1 MPLPNINGKIKAF
14 KSGRPK
20 YRASG
25 FFLFGRNYMGK
36 CFRRSAI
43 LVLAALVSGAP
54 QAFGQQKIVPDMGLN
69 WSREKPQIKVQV
81 LGQVKNPGIHAL
93 SAYDRLANAVGV
105 AGGPNEQASIRSV
118 TIIRKGIVIDTL
130 DLYRYFYQNNQQQNP
145 ELKDG
150 DIVFFPVAENMITLV
165 GQVFKPGKYEI
176 KPRERLLD
184 LIYMA
189 GGFTPLATRE
199 NIKIQNIA
207 RLDSVTDVDFKKF
220 YIDRDQSVNIE
231 LKEGD
236 IITVPTTPTTVT
248 VVGQVQKGGTFPFE
262 PGTLLTYYL
271 GMAGGY
277 AERASTSNIRINRW
291 GGKAIQ
297 GRETTIIEPGDVVVV
312 GEMQLKGW
320 RDYINIIAQVTTTAF
335 IVWQVARAQ

>member
-1 MPLPNINGKIKAF
+1 MGRSLQKAAAF
-14 KSGRPK
+14 ALALLLSG
-20 YRASG
+20 
-25 FFLFGRNYMGK
+25 
-36 CFRRSAI
+36 
-43 LVLAALVSGAP
+43 VP
-54 QAFGQQKIVPDMGLN
+54 QALGQQMVIPDGNMN
-69 WSREKPQIKVQV
+69 WTREKPKIKVQV
-81 LGQVKNPGIHAL
+81 LGQVKNPGIHEL
-93 SAYDRLANAVGV
+93 YAYDRLANAVGV

-130 DLYRYFYQNNQQQNP
+130 DLYQYFYQNDQQQNP

-176 KPRERLLD
+176 KPGERLLD
-184 LIYMA
+184 LIHMS
-189 GGFTPLATRE
+189 GGFTPIATRE

-220 YIDRDQSVNIE
+220 YIDRNQSVNIE

-291 GGKAIQ
+291 GGKTIQ
-297 GRETTIIEPGDVVVV
+297 GREATIIEPGDVVVV

-320 RDYINIIAQVTTTAF
+320 RDYINLIAQVATTAF

>member
-1 MPLPNINGKIKAF
+1 MGCFFKKA
-14 KSGRPK
+14 
-20 YRASG
+20 
-25 FFLFGRNYMGK
+25 MV
-36 CFRRSAI
+36 
-43 LVLAALVSGAP
+43 LVLAAVLSGAP
-54 QAFGQQKIVPDMGLN
+54 QALAQQKIVPDMGLN
-69 WSREKPQIKVQV
+69 WTREKPQIKVQV
-81 LGQVKNPGIHAL
+81 LGQVRNPGIHAL

-118 TIIRKGIVIDTL
+118 TLIREGIVIDTL
-130 DLYRYFYQNNQQQNP
+130 DLYRYFYLNDQAQNP

-150 DIVFFPVAENMITLV
+150 DIVFFPVADNMVTLA

-176 KPRERLLD
+176 KPGERLMD
-184 LIYMA
+184 LISMA
-189 GGFTPLATRE
+189 GGFTPISTRE
-199 NIKIQNIA
+199 SIKIQNIA
-207 RLDSVTDVDFKKF
+207 RLDSVTNVDFKKL
-220 YIDRDQSVNIE
+220 YIDRDQLVNIE

-262 PGTLLTYYL
+262 PGTLLSYYL

-277 AERASTSNIRINRW
+277 AERASTGNIRINRW
-291 GGKAIQ
+291 GGKTVN
-297 GRETTIIEPGDVVVV
+297 GKENTVIEPGDVVVV